1 MDNLI
6 LIVDDEPRYL
16 RLLQYNLESAG
27 YRVICAATGDEAVRA
42 AASHNPNLVLLDL
55 RLPDLDGYEVCRRI
69 REFSE
74 LPIIMVTAKAEDAD
88 KVAGLR
94 LGADDYITK
103 PFSAN
108 ELLARVEAVLRRSQ
122 LYVGPALPAKVTVGE
137 LTLDFVQRKVTKGGQ
152 EIEITPTEY
161 QLLHCLAAN
170 AGRAM
175 TPEEIQG
182 KVWGPEYREHYE
194 GLRTFVY
201 RLRQKLERD
210 PEHPSYIITK
220 HGIGYMFSC
229 VESSP
234 DINQPEGP
242 K

>member
-1 MDNLI
+1 MDTLI

-27 YRVICAATGDEAVRA
+27 YRVISATTGDEAVRA
-42 AASHNPNLVLLDL
+42 TASHSPGLVLLDL

-69 REFSE
+69 REFS
-74 LPIIMVTAKAEDAD
+74 LMPIIMVTARAEDTD

-103 PFSAN
+103 PFSAD

-122 LYVGPALPAKVTVGE
+122 LYVGPVLPAKVTIGE
-137 LTLDFVQRKVTKGGQ
+137 LILDFALRKVTKGGQ
-152 EIEITPTEY
+152 EIELSPTEY
-161 QLLHCLAAN
+161 RLLHCLAAN

-194 GLRTFVY
+194 GLRTFVH

-220 HGIGYMFSC
+220 QGIGYMFTPGD
-229 VESSP
+229 SSAETSRA
-234 DINQPEGP
+234 EGP